1 MEGRAPA
8 RPAEGRPAVPRRVR
22 SHHVAGAA
30 LTLAVLAVLVVLAR
44 DDVVSAVHLLGD
56 VHWGWATLAVATGL
70 ISLMLFAGVRLVLLR
85 AAGGRMTVTD
95 MIGLT
100 FASGAIAASLPAGG
114 VVATAYTFGQYRAA
128 GADDGGATWALFLN
142 GAITPGVL
150 AALGLVGVGLAAPSG
165 IGAVLIPI
173 AAAVAFV
180 AVVIAILRH
189 PSVLVGPIT
198 LGVRAF
204 RAIGRRPA
212 DDARDVATAVVA
224 RFAAVPITGAV
235 LWAAGLLQLASWLV
249 DVVCLVA
256 SIVAV
261 GGTIPWRGLL
271 AIFTA
276 SQLVGRIPIMPGGLG
291 QIETG
296 LVVGLHA
303 AGMPVAVALATTLV
317 FRIASQWIVVPI
329 GWPIW
334 WRRRARSKA
343 HH

>member
-1 MEGRAPA
+1 LS
-8 RPAEGRPAVPRRVR
+8 RRL
-22 SHHVAGAA
+22 AGAA
-30 LTLAVLAVLVVLAR
+30 LTIAVLIVLVVLAR
-44 DDVVSAVHLLGD
+44 DDVVSAAHELEHLK
-56 VHWGWATLAVATGL
+56 WMWAAVAAATGL
-70 ISLMLFAGVRLVLLR
+70 ISLMLYAGVRLVLLR
-85 AAGGRMTVTD
+85 AAGGRMTVTG

-128 GADDGGATWALFLN
+128 GTDDGGATWALFVN
-142 GAITPGVL
+142 GVITPGIL
-150 AALGLVGVGLAAPSG
+150 AALGLVAIGLEAPSG
-165 IGAVLIPI
+165 TAAVLVPI
-173 AAAVAFV
+173 AAAAAFV
-180 AVVIAILRH
+180 AVATAVLRH
-189 PSVLVGPIT
+189 PSVLVGPIA
-198 LGVRAF
+198 LGVRVV

-212 DDARDVATAVVA
+212 DDARDVATGVVA
-224 RFAAVPITGAV
+224 SFAAVPIAAPV
-235 LWAAGLLQLASWLV
+235 LSAAGLLQLASWLV
-249 DVVCLVA
+249 DVACLAA

-261 GGTIPWRGLL
+261 GGTVPWRALL
-271 AIFTA
+271 AVFTA

-303 AGMPVAVALATTLV
+303 AGMPIAVALAATLV

-334 WRRRARSKA
+334 WRRRARATA

>member
-1 MEGRAPA
+1 
-8 RPAEGRPAVPRRVR
+8 
-22 SHHVAGAA
+22 
-30 LTLAVLAVLVVLAR
+30 VLVLLAR
-44 DDVVSAVHLLGD
+44 DDVVSAAHQLGHVD
-56 VHWGWATLAVATGL
+56 WVWAAVAIASGL
-70 ISLMLFAGVRLVLLR
+70 ASLMLYAGVRLVLLR
-85 AAGGRMTVTD
+85 AAGGRMTVAS

-114 VVATAYTFGQYRAA
+114 VVATAYTFGQYRSAH
-128 GADDGGATWALFLN
+128 ADDGGATWALFVN

-173 AAAVAFV
+173 AAAAVFV
-180 AVVIAILRH
+180 AVVTAILRH
-189 PSVLVGPIT
+189 PSVLVGPIA
-198 LGVRAF
+198 LGVRAVG
-204 RAIGRRPA
+204 AIRRRPGE
-212 DDARDVATAVVA
+212 DAREVAAAVIA
-224 RFAAVPITGAV
+224 SFAAVPITAAV
-235 LWAAGLLQLASWLV
+235 LTAAGLLQLASWLV
-249 DVVCLVA
+249 DVVCLAA

-261 GGTIPWRGLL
+261 GGTVPWRALL

-276 SQLVGRIPIMPGGLG
+276 SQLIGRIPILPAGFG

-303 AGMPVAVALATTLV
+303 AGMPVADALATTLV

-334 WRRRARSKA
+334 WRRRPRSTA